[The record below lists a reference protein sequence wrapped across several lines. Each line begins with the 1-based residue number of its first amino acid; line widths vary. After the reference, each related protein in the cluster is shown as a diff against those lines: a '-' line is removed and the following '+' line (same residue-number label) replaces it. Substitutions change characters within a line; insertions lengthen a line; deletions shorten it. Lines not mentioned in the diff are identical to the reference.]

1 MRGWRIIIWLLASV
15 VLNAQAQIPVDYA
28 GKDFFPL
35 RAQLSHHYDSLMAT
49 GDSSDFHEGGNYVT
63 FKKWEDFW
71 TVRLKDGDTFEEY
84 YSAYQTSLQAM
95 RSAASTNNTGDWYEV
110 GPTDRPSLGLTS
122 IGQGSQPGIGPI
134 HFITTNPNDPDVM
147 LCGSTIGGLYYT
159 ADAGL
164 NWSNAGS
171 DKQWDRSGCR
181 HAVFKTGT
189 TNTDTWYAASAGY
202 IFWSGGIHRTSD
214 NGVSWERI
222 ADQADFASNGG
233 IWTEIFKLVPDPNDP
248 DVLYAATSHTLWR
261 TSNVNDINPT
271 WLEVPIPVPPSVLNH
286 STYGTYPF
294 TDGRHIHDL
303 EMHPT
308 NSGILYAAVRYQAT
322 NSVNDQVRFWRLM
335 RTLDDGATWTE
346 MPNQPMH
353 PFVPGDP
360 NGNREYLL
368 WDRNANNLTIEV
380 SQAPGNEN
388 ALHVF
393 YDLPQAG
400 ALDELYRI
408 NDGIAGSWDALL
420 RDDILNVYGGGNG
433 FGVSQVNGHDIM
445 IEHSYPELGRYSTG
459 ISGVW
464 HDYGPGEPNELQ
476 YHVDMEDFVSQ
487 PTSSGER
494 WWMANHGGA
503 FVLGLWGH
511 LGVAREWTGCGRG
524 ASCGRFLFHSR

>member
-233 IWTEIFKLVPDPNDP
+233 IWT
-248 DVLYAATSHTLWR
+248 
-261 TSNVNDINPT
+261 
-271 WLEVPIPVPPSVLNH
+271 
-286 STYGTYPF
+286 G
-294 TDGRHIHDL
+294 DL
-303 EMHPT
+303 
-308 NSGILYAAVRYQAT
+308 QA
-322 NSVNDQVRFWRLM
+322 R
-335 RTLDDGATWTE
+335 
-346 MPNQPMH
+346 
-353 PFVPGDP
+353 PG
-360 NGNREYLL
+360 
-368 WDRNANNLTIEV
+368 
-380 SQAPGNEN
+380 
-388 ALHVF
+388 
-393 YDLPQAG
+393 PQ
-400 ALDELYRI
+400 
-408 NDGIAGSWDALL
+408 
-420 RDDILNVYGGGNG
+420 
-433 FGVSQVNGHDIM
+433 
-445 IEHSYPELGRYSTG
+445 
-459 ISGVW
+459 
-464 HDYGPGEPNELQ
+464 
-476 YHVDMEDFVSQ
+476 
-487 PTSSGER
+487 
-494 WWMANHGGA
+494 
-503 FVLGLWGH
+503 
-511 LGVAREWTGCGRG
+511 
-524 ASCGRFLFHSR
+524 